1 MKSFFKTDEP
11 ELDQRALRVIV
22 QRGEPLNDKE
32 IDEAL
37 GVPEA
42 TQWRRALIQLIEQ
55 LKTEHIDSAYQWSA
69 YNNPLGQA
77 RDIGAM
83 EACDELL
90 TKLETR
96 VVKSSL

>member
-11 ELDQRALRVIV
+11 SLDQTALRVIV

-32 IDEAL
+32 VDEAL
-37 GVPEA
+37 NVPEA
-42 TQWRRALIQLIEQ
+42 TQWRRALIQLIVQ
-55 LKTEHIDSAYQWSA
+55 LKTDHMDSVKQWSA

-90 TKLETR
+90 VALDDR
-96 VVKSSL
+96 VIKSNP